1 MKEEK
6 NSSGH
11 ITQTST
17 LKKKELLRKKN
28 SIRTKTEMHCNIDII
43 PELEYKCQNM
53 MKDNIHETNEVVFYT
68 LYLCRCSE
76 RVMWE
81 RIYCQHF

>member
-1 MKEEK
+1 MKEQK

-28 SIRTKTEMHCNIDII
+28 EIHCNIDII
-43 PELEYKCQNM
+43 PEREYKCQNM
-53 MKDNIHETNEVVFYT
+53 MKDNIHETNLFSV
-68 LYLCRCSE
+68 LCTRAG
-76 RVMWE
+76 VLNV
-81 RIYCQHF
+81 

>member
-17 LKKKELLRKKN
+17 LKKGTSAKKN
-28 SIRTKTEMHCNIDII
+28 SIRTKTEIHCNIDII

-53 MKDNIHETNEVVFYT
+53 MKDNIHETNEFVFYT
-68 LYLCRCSE
+68 LYSCRCSE